1 MYDAQMRRDCLI
13 GDIVGRDDDFAALH
27 AARGLHDDVV
37 ALGEREPSLSKCI
50 DFARRLEA
58 DTNNRLQVFLLG
70 IRSAPTTAP
79 RSPSPALQGRLR
91 AHYFRLMRKL
101 PFTLP
106 SPTLRE
112 TRVAV
117 FSTHEVH
124 LFISIPRRLPCTQ
137 KERLRLQGRVHIRTE
152 AAQERPRLLHERED
166 ARPRHRG
173 EE

>member
-1 MYDAQMRRDCLI
+1 MYDAQMRRHRLI

-37 ALGEREPSLSKCI
+37 ALDEREPSLSKCI

-101 PFTLP
+101 PFTSL
-106 SPTLRE
+106 SPTLQE
-112 TRVAV
+112 TRIEV
-117 FSTHEVH
+117 FS
-124 LFISIPRRLPCTQ
+124 PP
-137 KERLRLQGRVHIRTE
+137 
-152 AAQERPRLLHERED
+152 
-166 ARPRHRG
+166 
-173 EE
+173 

>member
-1 MYDAQMRRDCLI
+1 M
-13 GDIVGRDDDFAALH
+13 
-27 AARGLHDDVV
+27 
-37 ALGEREPSLSKCI
+37 
-50 DFARRLEA
+50 
-58 DTNNRLQVFLLG
+58 FLLG
-70 IRSAPTTAP
+70 IGSAPTTAL
-79 RSPSPALQGRLR
+79 RSPSPALQERLR

-124 LFISIPRRLPCTQ
+124 LFISILRRLPCTQ
-137 KERLRLQGRVHIRTE
+137 KERLRLQGGVHIRTE